1 EAGWTCY
8 EPTGGAST
16 CTETCGDGLIDPAEE
31 CDDGSANDDS
41 APDACRTNCR
51 RAHCGDAVL
60 DSGEACDDG
69 AANSDAAPNACRT
82 SCDRA
87 YCGDGVVDSGEL
99 CDPGGGVPGAAL
111 QGTCTTRCAPDAGL
125 DPRDPPIIMGGA
137 GCSASAPG
145 PSAPL
150 WSLGL
155 AALALILRRR
165 RAPDELP
172 PVAPACNA
180 GASRVLARPHL
191 APVRRFTCGA
201 FDRSRWR

>member
-1 EAGWTCY
+1 
-8 EPTGGAST
+8 
-16 CTETCGDGLIDPAEE
+16 
-31 CDDGSANDDS
+31 
-41 APDACRTNCR
+41 
-51 RAHCGDAVL
+51 
-60 DSGEACDDG
+60 
-69 AANSDAAPNACRT
+69 
-82 SCDRA
+82 
-87 YCGDGVVDSGEL
+87 
-99 CDPGGGVPGAAL
+99 AAL

-201 FDRSRWR
+201 FDRRRRRGSRLFWCARAQPFSARSPLSCSAILHSRRTPSSGVARRTSSCPPSGTSR